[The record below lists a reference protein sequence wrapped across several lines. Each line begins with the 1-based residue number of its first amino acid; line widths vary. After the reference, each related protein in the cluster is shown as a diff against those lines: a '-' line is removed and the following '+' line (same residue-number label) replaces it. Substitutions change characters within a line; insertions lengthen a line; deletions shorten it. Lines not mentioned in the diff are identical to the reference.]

1 MSDQQAEPSAHAPA
15 PATPPARVHS
25 KLRRRTTRSLKVCGG
40 VLVLWLM
47 AAYLILPALWRHHEH
62 HPIMASAPTA
72 TRTAQGIPGDPLN
85 VGLIGA
91 ELDVVHSML
100 VAGWSPADPITLRT
114 SLRIAASVLF
124 KRPDADAPV
133 SNLFLFGR
141 KQDLAF
147 EKPVGRDARRRHH
160 VRFWKSDDLGREGVP
175 LFIGSTTFDISV
187 GLSHDTGQITH
198 HIAANVDAQRDALIG
213 DLVKAGRVTKIYQVT
228 GVGATVF
235 GRNGEG
241 DRYST
246 DGELTIGIL
255 AAEAVEGGE
264 LIRLTN
270 PAVVRLKDQ
279 FWTAVRPFLTSPNL

>member
-1 MSDQQAEPSAHAPA
+1 MSVPSETAPA
-15 PATPPARVHS
+15 KVHS
-25 KLRRRTTRSLKVCGG
+25 KLRRRTMRGLKVFGV

-62 HPIMASAPTA
+62 HPLMASAPKT
-72 TRTAQGIPGDPLN
+72 TLTAQGIPGDPLN
-85 VGLIGA
+85 VGLVGV
-91 ELDVVHSML
+91 EGDVVRSML

-114 SLRIAASVLF
+114 SLRIAESVLF

-147 EKPVGRDARRRHH
+147 EKPVGGDARQRHH
-160 VRFWKSDDLGREGVP
+160 VRFWKSDELGREGVP
-175 LFIGSTTFDISV
+175 LYIGSTTFDISV

-198 HIAANVDAQRDALIG
+198 HIAPNVDAQRDELIA
-213 DLVKAGRVTKIYQVT
+213 DLVNASRVAKIYQVT

-246 DGELTIGIL
+246 DGELTIGVL
-255 AAEAVEGGE
+255 AVGAVASGGPV
-264 LIRLTN
+264 RLPN
-270 PAVVRLKDQ
+270 PVRVRLKDQ
-279 FWTAVRPFLTSPNL
+279 LWTAVRPFLSSSNP